1 MLRCACDEQ
10 RSTAF
15 QRSNDK
21 EEEERGEEERRG
33 EAENVGEGPNEE
45 ERVRRLSLSVCRG
58 RLGGAMWFLHLL
70 RLHGKRIGF

>member
-1 MLRCACDEQ
+1 MLRCARDEQ

-21 EEEERGEEERRG
+21 EEEEQRG

-45 ERVRRLSLSVCRG
+45 ERLSRLSLSVCRG